1 MPHQWILSKALL
13 DRGETDLALKIW
25 KLALKVWSREV
36 SRTYLCFEHFMT
48 SNGRGAGF
56 HQFSGLST
64 PVLMFFETLYTPGT
78 VTTGF
83 DTAVLKKSLNKHAT
97 AIKVDAVSN
106 SDGSVIVICLSDA
119 CKYKFTVNGKTV
131 RAKRLTDGAYAVK
144 LGKKG
149 EARIEASEVKD

>member
-1 MPHQWILSKALL
+1 MS
-13 DRGETDLALKIW
+13 
-25 KLALKVWSREV
+25 
-36 SRTYLCFEHFMT
+36 

-56 HQFSGLST
+56 HHFSGLST
-64 PVLMFFETLYTPGT
+64 PVLMFFESLYTPAT

-83 DTAVLKKSLNKHAT
+83 DTVIRKKSVNKDST

-106 SDGSVIVICLSDA
+106 CDGAVMIVCMSDK

-131 RAKRLTDGAYAVK
+131 RSKRLTDGAYAIS

-149 EARIEASEVKD
+149 KKLVASEIV